1 MEKYIVKE
9 GDTLLSIAEAFG
21 VRLIDLITQNK
32 LEDIYV
38 LIPGTELV
46 IPVDMPLGFTSYIVK
61 KGDSLYA
68 ISRSLG
74 NITPNQ
80 LAEVNGLEINEYIY
94 PGQRLIVP
102 KPGVKV
108 YITKN
113 GDTIKTVAEAIG
125 TSDTSLIVYNPNVY
139 LLPEQLIAYE
149 LPNNSINSQN

>member
-9 GDTLLSIAEAFG
+9 GDTLLSIARAFY
-21 VRLIDLITQNK
+21 VRPIDLILENK
-32 LEDIYV
+32 LEDVYELSPGME
-38 LIPGTELV
+38 LI
-46 IPVDMPLGFTSYIVK
+46 IPVDMPLGFTSYTVK

-68 ISRSLG
+68 ISKSLG
-74 NITPNQ
+74 NITPTQ

-108 YITKN
+108 YITKE
-113 GDTIKTVAEAIG
+113 GDTIRTVAEEIG
-125 TSDTSLIVYNPNVY
+125 TDDKSLIVYNPNIY

-149 LPNNSINSQN
+149 LPKN

>member
-21 VRLIDLITQNK
+21 VRVIDLITQNK

-38 LIPGTELV
+38 LVPGTEII
-46 IPVDMPLGFTSYIVK
+46 IPVDMPLGFTAYIVK

-74 NITPNQ
+74 NITANQ
-80 LAEVNGLEINEYIY
+80 LAEVNVLEINEYIY

-108 YITKN
+108 YITKD
-113 GDTIKTVAEAIG
+113 GDTIKTVAEEIG
-125 TSDTSLIVYNPNVY
+125 TSDTNLIVYNPNIY

-149 LPNNSINSQN
+149 LPSNSMDS

>member
-9 GDTLLSIAEAFG
+9 GDTLLSIAKAFQ
-21 VRLIDLITQNK
+21 VRVIDLITENK
-32 LEDIYV
+32 LEDIYN
-38 LIPGTELV
+38 LEPGIEII
-46 IPVDMPLGFTSYIVK
+46 IPVDMPLGFTAYIVK

-68 ISRSLG
+68 ISKSLG
-74 NITPNQ
+74 NITPDQ

-108 YITKN
+108 YITKD
-113 GDTIKTVAEAIG
+113 GDTIRTVAEEIG
-125 TSDTSLIVYNPNVY
+125 TSDDRLIVYNPNIY

-149 LPNNSINSQN
+149 FPKN

>member
-9 GDTLLSIAEAFG
+9 GDTLLSIAEAFH
-21 VRLIDLITQNK
+21 VRVIDLIQENK

-38 LIPGTELV
+38 LTPGTELI
-46 IPVDMPLGFTSYIVK
+46 IPVDMPLGFTAYTVK

-68 ISRSLG
+68 IAKELG
-74 NITPNQ
+74 NITPTQ

-108 YITKN
+108 YITKD
-113 GDTIKTVAEAIG
+113 GDTIKTVAEEIG
-125 TSDTSLIVYNPNVY
+125 TRDKDLIVYNPNIY

-149 LPNNSINSQN
+149 MPKN

>member
-9 GDTLLSIAEAFG
+9 GDTLLSIAEAFY
-21 VRLIDLITQNK
+21 VRVIDLIRENK

-38 LIPGTELV
+38 LTPGMELV
-46 IPVDMPLGFTSYIVK
+46 IPVDMPLGFTSYTVK

-68 ISRSLG
+68 IAKELG
-74 NITPNQ
+74 NITPTQ

-94 PGQRLIVP
+94 PDQRLIVP

-108 YITKN
+108 YITKD
-113 GDTIKTVAEAIG
+113 GDTVKTVAEEIG
-125 TSDTSLIVYNPNVY
+125 TSDKNLIVYNPNIY

-149 LPNNSINSQN
+149 MPKN

>member
-21 VRLIDLITQNK
+21 VRVIDLITQNK

-38 LIPGTELV
+38 LVPGTEII
-46 IPVDMPLGFTSYIVK
+46 IPVDMPLGFTAYIVK

-74 NITPNQ
+74 NITANQ

-108 YITKN
+108 YITKD
-113 GDTIKTVAEAIG
+113 GDTIKTVAEEIG
-125 TSDTSLIVYNPNVY
+125 TSDTKIGRASCRERVYPLV
-139 LLPEQLIAYE
+139 
-149 LPNNSINSQN
+149 

>member
-9 GDTLLSIAEAFG
+9 GDTLLSIAKAFQ
-21 VRLIDLITQNK
+21 VRVIDLITENK
-32 LEDIYV
+32 LEDIYN
-38 LIPGTELV
+38 LEPGMEII
-46 IPVDMPLGFTSYIVK
+46 IPVDMPLGFTAYIVK

-68 ISRSLG
+68 ISKSLG
-74 NITPNQ
+74 NITPDQ

-108 YITKN
+108 YITKD
-113 GDTIKTVAEAIG
+113 GDTIRTVAEEIG
-125 TSDTSLIVYNPNVY
+125 TSDDRLIVYNPNIY

-149 LPNNSINSQN
+149 FPKN